1 MSEERD
7 RAHIMLWVAGRKSNS
22 VDIPLSGT
30 ATYSGHMAGAI
41 KNGANEYLS
50 GSNFSYSANFGA
62 PATSSMSVTD
72 LDGVTYAGTLPFVR
86 ATNTISGSITGTNI
100 GVGPLTGSATMNLE
114 GAFFKGKTDPI
125 KDVAGRFHITGNPSG
140 PNFNY
145 IGGGIFAGSR

>member
-1 MSEERD
+1 
-7 RAHIMLWVAGRKSNS
+7 
-22 VDIPLSGT
+22 
-30 ATYSGHMAGAI
+30 MAGTIRDITA
-41 KNGANEYLS
+41 GNEYLS
-50 GSNFSYSANFGA
+50 GSNFSYTANFGA

-72 LDGVTYAGTLPFVR
+72 LDGVSYAGALPFVR

-100 GVGPLTGSATMNLE
+100 GAGPLTGSAAMNIE

-145 IGGGIFAGSR
+145 IGAGIFAGSR